1 MPTLV
6 DTGVWTWVRDRRRPD
21 LAQWFNAQ
29 VASGTILVCD
39 LVVLE
44 LVRLAPNE
52 RRARDVAARLDAFA
66 TIPMPESLWRRAR
79 ETQLALAEVGVHRSV
94 PATDLVIAAA
104 AESAAVPLLHYDL
117 DYERI
122 AEVSELE
129 HQWLLPRGTL

>member
-1 MPTLV
+1 MPSTV
-6 DTGVWTWVRDRRRPD
+6 
-21 LAQWFNAQ
+21 
-29 VASGTILVCD
+29 
-39 LVVLE
+39 
-44 LVRLAPNE
+44 
-52 RRARDVAARLDAFA
+52 
-66 TIPMPESLWRRAR
+66 WRRAR